1 MAPIRCDDGHVQL
14 AMEFFPYQ
22 VVQFPLK
29 YLGLPLSLGKLPKS
43 VWQPLVDKAADRLP
57 IWKGSMMNCSDRF
70 ALIKSTLSA
79 IPLYTSIGL
88 GLPGWVQK
96 ALEKIMKAFLWTG
109 TDTIQAGKCLV
120 VWSSIQQPLHHGGL
134 GILDLKLFSTALR
147 LRWLWLSQTDSSR
160 AWSAFPVKEDQATT
174 AFFYSSISIIVG
186 DGKSVLFWLDH
197 WLDGKSIA
205 DLVASVPQRRRNKT
219 SVAMVLQGNAW
230 VRDITGP
237 CTIPVMAQYLAIRQW
252 LDNFVLHQD
261 YPDRFVWK
269 WCPSGTYSASSA
281 YSAFFHGQT
290 VILGAKELWNTKAPN
305 NCRFFGW
312 LILHGRCWTADR
324 RQRHGLQ
331 DSAACALCSQ
341 GTETIDHL
349 LLGCVFAHEVWY
361 KVLRCCGW

>member
-1 MAPIRCDDGHVQL
+1 
-14 AMEFFPYQ
+14 MEFFPYQ

-29 YLGLPLSLGKLPKS
+29 YLGLPL
-43 VWQPLVDKAADRLP
+43 VDKAADRLP
-57 IWKGSMMNCSDRF
+57 IWKGSMMNHSDRF

-120 VWSSIQQPLHHGGL
+120 AWSSIQQPLHHGGL

-205 DLVASVPQRRRNKT
+205 DLAPDLVASVPTQQDLSGNGI
-219 SVAMVLQGNAW
+219 AGECLGQGHNRA
-230 VRDITGP
+230 T
-237 CTIPVMAQYLAIRQW
+237 
-252 LDNFVLHQD
+252 H
-261 YPDRFVWK
+261 YP
-269 WCPSGTYSASSA
+269 G
-281 YSAFFHGQT
+281 HGA
-290 VILGAKELWNTKAPN
+290 VPG
-305 NCRFFGW
+305 
-312 LILHGRCWTADR
+312 H
-324 RQRHGLQ
+324 
-331 DSAACALCSQ
+331 SAAA
-341 GTETIDHL
+341 
-349 LLGCVFAHEVWY
+349 
-361 KVLRCCGW
+361 